1 MTETRRRG
9 DNLETTIYNV
19 ALNILERD
27 GYDKTTFAQIAR
39 EAKTS
44 RSVLYRRWDTVFELV
59 HDAIT
64 QQNMQHN
71 WDTVVIDTWS
81 LRGDL
86 IAIGEFFQSHGS
98 HMNDEFIHAAATEFS
113 LGSPTARRIMMQ
125 AYRSDLALVNG
136 LVSHAIQ
143 RDELQ
148 HTPSERVRLLLFEI
162 LRYHGIL
169 IHELVSQDVVAI
181 VDEIILPAFFAGGR
195 DVK

>member
-27 GYDKTTFAQIAR
+27 GYDNTTFAQIAR

-64 QQNMQHN
+64 QQNKQHN
-71 WDTVVIDTWS
+71 WDTVVIDTGS

-86 IAIGEFFQSHGS
+86 IAIGEFFQSHG
-98 HMNDEFIHAAATEFS
+98 
-113 LGSPTARRIMMQ
+113 
-125 AYRSDLALVNG
+125 
-136 LVSHAIQ
+136 
-143 RDELQ
+143 
-148 HTPSERVRLLLFEI
+148 
-162 LRYHGIL
+162 
-169 IHELVSQDVVAI
+169 
-181 VDEIILPAFFAGGR
+181 FF
-195 DVK
+195 